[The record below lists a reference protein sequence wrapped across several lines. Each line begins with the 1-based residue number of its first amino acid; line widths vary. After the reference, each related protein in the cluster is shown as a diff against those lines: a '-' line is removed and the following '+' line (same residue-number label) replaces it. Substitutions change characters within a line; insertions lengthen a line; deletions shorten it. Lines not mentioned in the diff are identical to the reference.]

1 MERNKGCTFTHE
13 AATSSEDAARSG
25 STGGVCPGGAIPTK
39 AATGPEGEADVQ
51 CGCGWREAYWALA
64 LRHSPLSHAERDRL
78 RRELADANER
88 IGELEAARDATH
100 DAWQRAEARGELAS
114 STEDRDALRAEL
126 NGVRRKLSQ
135 TFRVQLAEVRSE
147 ASALRRGRDVAG
159 AELLRLQRET
169 ADCPHCKERDALR
182 AERDEAR
189 ADLAQ
194 ADRALVGRTKE
205 RDEARAEL
213 AQLKKQHAELMRF
226 EWETRGDG
234 EVARRELSEARAR
247 LAQMAEELAS
257 ARERLVTIGEQRD
270 EARDE
275 ATKWALS
282 AAEETKRRVEER
294 DRLRDELEAVKQT
307 ELARLTGERD
317 QLCRRTEELAD
328 ALTRAEE
335 ERDQARDDEDRAA
348 ARAERYEDQREDMRA
363 ERNQALAERDE
374 ARALFEQ
381 AIARGDALSDALR
394 HALALRGTP

>member
-51 CGCGWREAYWALA
+51 CGCGWREAYWAL
-64 LRHSPLSHAERDRL
+64 
-78 RRELADANER
+78 
-88 IGELEAARDATH
+88 
-100 DAWQRAEARGELAS
+100 
-114 STEDRDALRAEL
+114 ALRAEL

-294 DRLRDELEAVKQT
+294 DRLRDELEAVKQGWQT

-317 QLCRRTEELAD
+317 QLRRRTEELAD